1 MAYQLNPNT
10 GSLFQNQKNEKPNQP
25 DYNGTTNG
33 DGNVFY
39 LAGWKKAGKDGS
51 TWLSLAISEPKQKE
65 TTRPAPNN
73 TGTFSDIDDD
83 IPFASCEIGDDV
95 IFRNLHFGVE

>member
-10 GSLFQNQKNEKPNQP
+10 GSLFNNEKTKDSQP
-25 DYNGTTNG
+25 DYKGSINVEGK
-33 DGNVFY
+33 VFY